1 MEVGLTPFLGL
12 IVLTKCRESNY
23 IELYCIEL
31 IFSEN
36 LVIDVDSL
44 VINKWNLPLKNTV
57 CEQFLKSLL
66 SPRHVL
72 EILYSMGYNKC
83 LIPWD

>member
-12 IVLTKCRESNY
+12 IVLTKCLESNY

-36 LVIDVDSL
+36 LIIDVDSL
-44 VINKWNLPLKNTV
+44 VINK
-57 CEQFLKSLL
+57 
-66 SPRHVL
+66 
-72 EILYSMGYNKC
+72 
-83 LIPWD
+83 